1 MPTRQYT
8 LTRDTPDAR
17 DSIYSPK
24 KQELGRKLPTHVD
37 LRSHC
42 LRVQDQGS
50 PGTCTAHAVAAALA
64 FEQRVHRTKVITPSR
79 LFIFYNERELTG
91 QTSVKCVVRLR
102 DALKAVSKSGACPES
117 MWPYNEDAR
126 VLRLKPPKDAFEV
139 ATSYKIASYH
149 RIPIGHLKPEM
160 FLRHLKYCL
169 AEGHPFVFGFLL
181 YESFET
187 EAVKKSGIM
196 PIPDRKYEKLIGG
209 HAVMAIGYDDRKK
222 AVLVRNS
229 WGTDWGIK
237 GYFWMP
243 YELIE
248 DPTYAHD
255 FWTVQGV
262 KGRADAADGK

>member
-8 LTRDTPDAR
+8 LARDTRDAR

-24 KQELGRKLPTHVD
+24 KHELRRNLPSHVD
-37 LRSHC
+37 LRSRC
-42 LRVQDQGS
+42 PRVQDQGS

-64 FEQRVHRTKVITPSR
+64 FEQRVHRTKVTTPSR
-79 LFIFYNERELTG
+79 LFIFYNERQLTG
-91 QTSVKCVVRLR
+91 QTGVNCVVRLR
-102 DALKAVSKSGACPES
+102 NAMKAVSKLGACPES
-117 MWPYNEDAR
+117 MWPYNEDSR
-126 VLRLKPPKDAFEV
+126 VLRLKPPKNAFEA

-149 RIPIGHLKPEM
+149 RILIGHFKPEM
-160 FLRHLKYCL
+160 FFRHLKYFL
-169 AEGHPFVFGFLL
+169 AERHPFVFGFML

-196 PIPDRKYEKLIGG
+196 PIPDRKHEKLMGG
-209 HAVMAIGYDDRKK
+209 HAVRAVGYDERKK

-243 YELIE
+243 YALIE
-248 DPTYAHD
+248 NPTYAHD
-255 FWTVQGV
+255 FWTVRGV
-262 KGRADAADGK
+262 KGRTDTVDGK